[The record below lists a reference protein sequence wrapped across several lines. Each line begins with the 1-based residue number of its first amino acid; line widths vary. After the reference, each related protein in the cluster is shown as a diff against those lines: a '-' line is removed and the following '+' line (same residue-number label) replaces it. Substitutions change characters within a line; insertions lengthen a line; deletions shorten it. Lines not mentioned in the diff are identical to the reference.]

1 MKEAID
7 QVLIQAKNIGSTL
20 NETISQ
26 FLAVLA
32 PVDDLTHQKI
42 FNLRS
47 SYDEKQDRKIFQLYS
62 LQHTGGK
69 KMCFVTKQITINKF
83 RQTSFGD
90 ASKMWQVNLTFVNQ
104 NGKSATQIL
113 EFSKLD
119 FSVDLS
125 PEYQQIKLVSQQIS

>member
-1 MKEAID
+1 MKEAIG

-26 FLAVLA
+26 FLAIIA
-32 PVDDLTHQKI
+32 PVNDLTHQKI

-69 KMCFVTKQITINKF
+69 KMCFVTKQIIINKF
-83 RQTSFGD
+83 RETSFGNT
-90 ASKMWQVNLTFVNQ
+90 SKMWQVNLTFVNE
-104 NGKSATQIL
+104 NGKSVAQIL

-119 FSVDLS
+119 YSVDLS
-125 PEYQQIKLVSQQIS
+125 PEYQQINLLSQQIS